1 MQNLHMGMRARKL
14 FALLLTFFTAT
25 VAQFKLKPFKVGIA
39 VMCAI
44 STFTRPRSIR
54 RWHLHPLYMF
64 GVHMMHNYLMTH
76 RQNWI
81 DPEYVRLWST
91 AFPNIP
97 LFYKCTAARS
107 YPESLV
113 GADALKRMPRKLWK
127 TTRACFIGL
136 AIALSP
142 AILFQLCKG
151 RFQEALKFLPKIAV
165 SSFALGLLPTALFAL
180 PALYHNYVGKNKVM
194 HPALYACLSALVST
208 AVFRIEKGARLNVL
222 QSYTEKV
229 VLIALLRKFV
239 FLECENNF
247 DNKSVE
253 DEDNNK
259 SKPKNNLCIKEYF
272 TSICIGAVAVMNN

>member
-1 MQNLHMGMRARKL
+1 MLLLAIEAANYTGKRIVNMQNLYMGMGARKL

-165 SSFALGLLPTALFAL
+165 SSFALGLLPTALF
-180 PALYHNYVGKNKVM
+180 
-194 HPALYACLSALVST
+194 
-208 AVFRIEKGARLNVL
+208 RIEKGARLNVL

-253 DEDNNK
+253 DEDDNK